1 MQTWLYLDYIIEAK
15 QQTQQ
20 QEPAPPS
27 PEQVQAQITAANIE
41 NVQKYVLFNKVL
53 SLKYQLE
60 NSELQ
65 KSDYKLFSESMYF
78 LNVVINFFDSFSLN
92 DLTISIN
99 YILDNII
106 KTTNLGQPNA
116 ELLTDPNQLAQ
127 AIQTG
132 QIKPKQVTAAVK
144 AGQIDPKIVQQA
156 GKQINAQQSKV

>member
-1 MQTWLYLDYIIEAK
+1 MQTLLYLDYIIEAK

>member
-1 MQTWLYLDYIIEAK
+1 MQTLLYLDYIIEAK
-15 QQTQQ
+15 QPQ
-20 QEPAPPS
+20 QEPAPPT

-92 DLTISIN
+92 DLTVSIN

-106 KTTNLGQPNA
+106 KTTNLGQPNI

-127 AIQTG
+127 AIQSG
-132 QIKPKQVTAAVK
+132 QIDPKQVDTAVK

-156 GKQINAQQSKV
+156 GKQVNAQQSKI